1 MSGTGVF
8 RCCDDLRVETVRAQ
22 TKYNGIEWLEVM
34 DHDAPTDAERQ
45 RILRVH
51 FVNAPAPA
59 GIKKENVVI
68 EGGERVRNIAPEG
81 DPTYDGDV
89 LVVRVIPR
97 GDFSPYTLRL
107 VNVAFIDPPLS
118 SIDFSFK
125 VDCPSDFDCRVDA
138 ACVEPPPPAPH
149 IDYLAKDYASFRRLM
164 LDRLSLLLPG
174 WRERTA
180 ADLGVTLVE
189 LLAYVGDAL
198 SYQQDA
204 AATEAYLGTARLRTS
219 VRRHARLI
227 DYRMHDGCNARVF
240 VQVFV
245 TAPLAL
251 PKSTKLFTKIEG
263 VAGRI
268 ADPSKELDQA
278 LAKHPVFFETLHQ
291 AQVDPSREVMQFYA
305 WQSRNCCLPRG
316 ATRATLSAAKGRPK
330 LARGDLVLFREVLG
344 PRTGDAA
351 DADPAHRHVVHLTFV
366 DNNGIDAL
374 TGVPITEIGWGE
386 EDALPFPLCIS
397 ATTDQRHK
405 EIYNEDVSLAYGNI
419 VLADHGLTI
428 KDEPLGTVP
437 EPALFRPTPDTGD
450 ACAHGEP
457 VAVIPRFRPRLDHG
471 PLTQQGRSAQP
482 SLAHPDPLPF
492 DPQASAAAAMRWKID
507 DVLPSIGLHGTR
519 DGIGS
524 EWEAHADLFESD
536 PSDAHFVAEVEDDG
550 IATIRFGDDDYGE
563 RPTERTAFLATY
575 RIGNGIAGNVG
586 AESIR
591 HVVSNDTGV
600 DRVVNPMPA
609 RGGID
614 PEPIEHARQVA
625 PASFRVQERAVTEAD
640 YAEVTERRDDI
651 DRAAATFRWTG
662 SWHTLFDTIDR
673 LGGREVDDPF
683 RADIRQYLERY
694 RVVGHDIEVDPP
706 RFVSLELGLTVCV
719 LAGYFRPDIELAV
732 RDVLTSGTRRN
743 GARGFFHPDN
753 FTFGQPV
760 IMSRII
766 AAVAA
771 IDGVDSVFVDTF
783 QRQGNIASD
792 ARGNG
797 VLPLGRLEIARLE
810 NSRDFPEHGLLT
822 VIMRGGV

>member
-1 MSGTGVF
+1 VSGTGVF
-8 RCCDDLRVETVRAQ
+8 RCCDDLRVELVRAQ
-22 TKYNGIEWLEVM
+22 TKFNGIEWLEVV

-51 FVNAPAPA
+51 FVNAPPPPIAK
-59 GIKKENVVI
+59 IKRDNVVI
-68 EGGERVRNIAPEG
+68 EGGERIRHIEHDK
-81 DPTYDGDV
+81 DPAYDGDV
-89 LVVRVIPR
+89 LVVHVTPH

-107 VNVAFIDPPLS
+107 VNVPDIDPPLS

-138 ACVEPPPPAPH
+138 SCVEPLPPSPH
-149 IDYLAKDYASFRRLM
+149 IDYLAKDYGSFRRLM

-174 WRERTA
+174 WRERTP
-180 ADLGVTLVE
+180 ADFGVTLVE
-189 LLAYVGDAL
+189 LLAYVGDSL

-240 VQVFV
+240 VQVIV
-245 TAPLAL
+245 TGALPL
-251 PKSTKLFTKIEG
+251 PKSTKLFTKIEDL
-263 VAGRI
+263 ADRI
-268 ADPSKELDQA
+268 VEPSREYDQA
-278 LAKHPVFFETLHQ
+278 VAKHPVFFETLHD
-291 AQVDPSREVMQFYA
+291 AQLDPANEVLPFYT
-305 WQSRNCCLPRG
+305 WGSRNCCLPRG
-316 ATRATLSAAKGRPK
+316 ATRATLKGHFTLK
-330 LARGDLVLFREVLG
+330 RGELILFREELG
-344 PRTGDAA
+344 PRTGDSA
-351 DADPAHRHVVHLTFV
+351 DADPAHRHVVRLIDDGKQDADDLT
-366 DNNGIDAL
+366 GID
-374 TGVPITEIGWGE
+374 ITNIVWGD

-405 EIYNEDVSLAYGNI
+405 EVYLDNVSRAYGNI

-428 KDEPLGTVP
+428 VDEPLGTVP
-437 EPALFRPTPDTGD
+437 EPTLFRPAPTTGD

-457 VAVIPRFRPRLDHG
+457 VAVIPRFRPRLKNG
-471 PLTQQGRSAQP
+471 PLTQQGRSAKP

-492 DPQASAAAAMRWKID
+492 DANASAAAAMRWKIE
-507 DVLPSIGLHGTR
+507 DVLPWIRLG
-519 DGIGS
+519 D
-524 EWEAHADLFESD
+524 WEVQADLFESD
-536 PSDAHFVAEVEDDG
+536 PSDRHFVAEVEDDG

-563 RPTERTAFLATY
+563 RPVAGTAFKATY
-575 RIGNGIAGNVG
+575 RVGNGIAGNVG

-591 HVVSNDTGV
+591 HVVSSDGGV
-600 DRVVNPMPA
+600 KRVVNPMPA
-609 RGGID
+609 RGGVD
-614 PEPIEHARQVA
+614 PEPIEHARQIA
-625 PASFRVQERAVTEAD
+625 PATFKVQERAVTEAD

-706 RFVSLELGLTVCV
+706 RFVSLELALTVCV
-719 LAGYFRPDIELAV
+719 LAGYFRPDVELVV

-743 GARGFFHPDN
+743 GSPGFFHPDN

-771 IDGVDSVFVDTF
+771 IDGVDAVFVDLF
-783 QRQGNIASD
+783 QRQGNAASD
-792 ARGNG
+792 ARGTG

-822 VIMRGGV
+822 LVMRGGV